1 MKNINTIMV
10 AVDFSDYS
18 HRSVRFAAKLAR
30 DVEAGLLM
38 VNVINRTRI
47 DDLYKIEEEYREFSV
62 KSHIEDLRKDRQH
75 LFDELITASEC
86 SGLNVKTEIL
96 LGFPFEALLRFIEKR
111 KPDLLVIATKGRS
124 NLVAT
129 VIGSCAQKMF
139 RHSPIPL
146 LSIR

>member
-1 MKNINTIMV
+1 MKTINTIMV
-10 AVDFSDYS
+10 AIDFSKYS
-18 HRSVRFAAKLAR
+18 LKSIKFTAKLAR
-30 DVEAGLLM
+30 DVGAELLL

-47 DDLYKIEEEYREFSV
+47 DDLYKIEEEYPEFSV

-75 LFDELITASEC
+75 LFDELIAASEC
-86 SGLNVKTEIL
+86 SGLDVKTEIL

-111 KPDLLVIATKGRS
+111 KPDLLVISTKGRS

-129 VIGSCAQKMF
+129 VIGSCAQRLF